1 MHHSEYD
8 VIIIN
13 AEHYPY
19 HHLSTEGLTD
29 TVYYLVLLPPKLVD
43 IAECGVCMYCPL
55 TSF

>member
-8 VIIIN
+8 IIIIN

-29 TVYYLVLLPPKLVD
+29 TVYYFGTTTT
-43 IAECGVCMYCPL
+43 EMH
-55 TSF
+55 